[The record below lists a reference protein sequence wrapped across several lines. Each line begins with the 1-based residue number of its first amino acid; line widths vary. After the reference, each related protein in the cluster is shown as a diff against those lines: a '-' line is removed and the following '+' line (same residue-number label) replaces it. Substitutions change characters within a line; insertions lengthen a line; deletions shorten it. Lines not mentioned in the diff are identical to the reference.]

1 MPTVRTRDGVNL
13 YVKDWGQGRPV
24 VLLHGWP
31 LNADMW
37 EYQAPALAE
46 AGFRVIA
53 YDRRGFGRSD
63 QPGTGY
69 DYDTLTN
76 DLEDVLDTTGAR
88 HAALVGFS
96 MGGGEVARFLGR
108 HGGHSLFKAALISSV
123 VPGMLKSDANP
134 DGVPKE
140 QFDTMIAGLKED
152 RPAFLAEFGKMFVGA
167 GPISKP
173 VSAPMM
179 DWMQS
184 MALMAS
190 PIASAACVKSFGE
203 TDFTRDLK
211 GFDLPVLLIHGTDDK
226 TVPPKPTAHRV
237 KALVPHAELIEYEG
251 APHATVFTEAAR
263 LAGDLVA
270 FLRR

>member
-13 YVKDWGQGRPV
+13 HVKDWGKGRPV
-24 VLLHGWP
+24 VLIHGWP

-37 EYQAPALAE
+37 EYQAPALVE

-63 QPGTGY
+63 QPASGY

-76 DLEDVLDTTGAR
+76 DLEDVLDASGAR
-88 HAALVGFS
+88 GAALVGFS

-123 VPGMLKSDANP
+123 VPGMLKSDTNP
-134 DGVPKE
+134 DGLPQEAIDEIV
-140 QFDTMIAGLKED
+140 DGLKAD
-152 RPAFLAEFGKMFVGA
+152 RPGFIAKFSKPFVGE
-167 GPISKP
+167 GLITKP
-173 VSAPMM
+173 VSQPAM
-179 DWMQS
+179 DWLLMMAMQ
-184 MALMAS
+184 AS
-190 PIASAACVKSFGE
+190 PIATAQCVRAFGE

-211 GFDLPVLLIHGTDDK
+211 GFDLPLLVVHGTSDK
-226 TVPPKPTAHRV
+226 TVPPKPTAHRL
-237 KALVPHAELIEYEG
+237 KALVPHAELLEYDG
-251 APHATVFTEAAR
+251 APHALVFTEAER
-263 LAGDLVA
+263 LTGDLIG

>member
-24 VLLHGWP
+24 VLIHGWP
-31 LNADMW
+31 VNADMW
-37 EYQAPALAE
+37 EYQAPALVD

-63 QPGTGY
+63 QPATGY

-76 DLEDVLDTTGAR
+76 DLEDVLDQAGAR
-88 HAALVGFS
+88 GAALVGFS

-108 HGGHSLFKAALISSV
+108 HGGRSLFKAVLIGSV

-134 DGVPKE
+134 DGVE
-140 QFDTMIAGLKED
+140 QAQFDQMIDGLKKD
-152 RPAFLAEFGKMFVGA
+152 RPAFLATFGKMFVGA
-167 GPISKP
+167 GLISKP
-173 VSAPMM
+173 VSSEMM
-179 DWMQS
+179 EWMQE

-190 PIASAACVKSFGE
+190 PIATAECVRAFGT
-203 TDFTRDLK
+203 TDFTRDLR
-211 GFDLPVLLIHGTDDK
+211 GFDLPTLLIHGTADK
-226 TVPPKPTAHRV
+226 TVPVKPTSERV
-237 KALVPHAELIEYEG
+237 KAAVPHAELMEYDG
-251 APHATVFTEAAR
+251 APHGLMFTEAER